1 MPTPAPEIV
10 QLLGVFAIAFTA
22 PTWKNAQILLFG
34 AILAP
39 GRRTVASALRVMGL
53 EDDPRFEKYHRV
65 LNRNRWKPMLLS
77 KLHQGAP
84 A

>member
-10 QLLGVFAIAFTA
+10 QLLSVFAIAFTA

-39 GRRTVASALRVMGL
+39 GATATGFTEGYAGGQAGFNSASDV
-53 EDDPRFEKYHRV
+53 FH
-65 LNRNRWKPMLLS
+65 
-77 KLHQGAP
+77 
-84 A
+84 